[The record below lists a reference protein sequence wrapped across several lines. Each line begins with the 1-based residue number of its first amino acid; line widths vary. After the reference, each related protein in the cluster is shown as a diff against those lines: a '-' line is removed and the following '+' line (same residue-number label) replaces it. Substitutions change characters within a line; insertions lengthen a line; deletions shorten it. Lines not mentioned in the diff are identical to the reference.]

1 MAPGGCVGESVLEGA
16 HPWAGEDK
24 TCCSPA
30 PAQHHS
36 SPCTEPSH
44 STRRERAPG
53 AEMLCRLHFMPP
65 ASSSLFPWLGP
76 VRTLWPHPGT
86 LFAELERELRL
97 EMERAREFMSSF
109 EQFLSSGS
117 SHGRIGIAAERGP
130 GASAAL
136 TQGSGE
142 GFSVCQDVKD
152 FAPEQLSVKMVGRKV
167 VLVGQKETQSTDE
180 KGSFSYKYEVLKRE
194 WDVPEEVDAEAL
206 TCSLS
211 KEGQLHI
218 EAPRLALPA
227 APERNV
233 PIQMGPAVVQPT
245 ASADDGAERAKA

>member
-1 MAPGGCVGESVLEGA
+1 
-16 HPWAGEDK
+16 
-24 TCCSPA
+24 
-30 PAQHHS
+30 
-36 SPCTEPSH
+36 
-44 STRRERAPG
+44 
-53 AEMLCRLHFMPP
+53 MLCRLHFMPP
-65 ASSSLFPWLGP
+65 TSSSLFPWLGP

-109 EQFLSSGS
+109 EQLLSSGS
-117 SHGRIGIAAERGP
+117 SPSRIGIAAERAP
-130 GASAAL
+130 STSAAL
-136 TQGSGE
+136 TQGSGD

-152 FAPEQLSVKMVGRKV
+152 FAPEQLSVKVVGRKV
-167 VLVGQKETQSTDE
+167 VLVGQKETQSTDD

-211 KEGQLHI
+211 KEGQLRI
-218 EAPRLALPA
+218 EAPKLALPA

-233 PIQMGPAVVQPT
+233 PIQMEPAVAQLAAGT
-245 ASADDGAERAKA
+245 DDGAERAKA

>member
-1 MAPGGCVGESVLEGA
+1 
-16 HPWAGEDK
+16 
-24 TCCSPA
+24 
-30 PAQHHS
+30 
-36 SPCTEPSH
+36 
-44 STRRERAPG
+44 
-53 AEMLCRLHFMPP
+53 MLCRLHFAPP
-65 ASSSLFPWLGP
+65 ATSSLFPWLGP
-76 VRTLWPHPGT
+76 IRTLWPHPGT
-86 LFAELERELRL
+86 LFAEMERELRL

-117 SHGRIGIAAERGP
+117 SPGRVGIAAERAP
-130 GASAAL
+130 SASAAL

-152 FAPEQLSVKMVGRKV
+152 FAPEQLSVKVVGRKV

-211 KEGQLHI
+211 KEGQLRI

-233 PIQMGPAVVQPT
+233 PIQVNPAAPQPGA
-245 ASADDGAERAKA
+245 ASEDRATSKAQV

>member
-1 MAPGGCVGESVLEGA
+1 MALGESVLEGA
-16 HPWAGEDK
+16 HPRAGEDK
-24 TCCSPA
+24 TCRSPA
-30 PAQHHS
+30 PAQHRS
-36 SPCTEPSH
+36 SPCAAEPRH
-44 STRRERAPG
+44 APG
-53 AEMLCRLHFMPP
+53 EHTPAAEMLCRLHFMPP

-109 EQFLSSGS
+109 EQLLSSS
-117 SHGRIGIAAERGP
+117 PSRIGIAAERAP
-130 GASAAL
+130 STSAAL
-136 TQGSGE
+136 TQGSGD

-152 FAPEQLSVKMVGRKV
+152 FAPEQLSVKVVGRKV

-211 KEGQLHI
+211 KDGQLRI
-218 EAPRLALPA
+218 EAPRLALPS

-233 PIQMGPAVVQPT
+233 PIQMEPAVEQPT
-245 ASADDGAERAKA
+245 ANNDDGAERAKA

>member
-1 MAPGGCVGESVLEGA
+1 
-16 HPWAGEDK
+16 
-24 TCCSPA
+24 
-30 PAQHHS
+30 
-36 SPCTEPSH
+36 
-44 STRRERAPG
+44 
-53 AEMLCRLHFMPP
+53 MLCRLHFMPP
-65 ASSSLFPWLGP
+65 TSSSLFPWLGP

-109 EQFLSSGS
+109 EQFLSTPST
-117 SHGRIGIAAERGP
+117 
-130 GASAAL
+130 SAAL

-142 GFSVCQDVKD
+142 GFAVCQDVKD
-152 FAPEQLSVKMVGRKV
+152 FAPEQLSVKVVGRKV

-211 KEGQLHI
+211 KEGQLRI

-233 PIQMGPAVVQPT
+233 PIQMGPAVAQAT
-245 ASADDGAERAKA
+245 ASTDDGA

>member
-16 HPWAGEDK
+16 HPRAGRIK
-24 TCCSPA
+24 PAAPGCSPA
-30 PAQHHS
+30 PPQ
-36 SPCTEPSH
+36 PCTEQSC
-44 STRRERAPG
+44 STHRERTPG
-53 AEMLCRLHFMPP
+53 EEMLCRLHFMPP
-65 ASSSLFPWLGP
+65 TSSTLFPWLGP

-109 EQFLSSGS
+109 EQYLTSGS
-117 SHGRIGIAAERGP
+117 SASRIGIAAERAP
-130 GASAAL
+130 STSAAL

-152 FAPEQLSVKMVGRKV
+152 FTPEQLSVKVVGRKV

-194 WDVPEEVDAEAL
+194 WDVPEEVDVEAL

-211 KEGQLHI
+211 KEGQLRI

-233 PIQMGPAVVQPT
+233 PIQMGPAVAQST
-245 ASADDGAERAKA
+245 ANADDGDERAKA